1 MNPPC
6 KMTEDVGVTG
16 YKAPEVAACDKEG
29 KSIVLTSGPQLGVQ
43 SGGLKLLADFRW
55 RV

>member
-1 MNPPC
+1 MNHPC

-29 KSIVLTSGPQLGVQ
+29 YNQ
-43 SGGLKLLADFRW
+43 SSTDGLRSN
-55 RV
+55 VGHS

>member
-1 MNPPC
+1 MNHPC

-29 KSIVLTSGPQLGVQ
+29 NGLRSTDGPGILRTGLVLLGRF
-43 SGGLKLLADFRW
+43 LP
-55 RV
+55 

>member
-16 YKAPEVAACDKEG
+16 YKAPEVSACDKEG
-29 KSIVLTSGPQLGVQ
+29 NPELGSDQKSRPVCPVLIS
-43 SGGLKLLADFRW
+43 
-55 RV
+55 

>member
-29 KSIVLTSGPQLGVQ
+29 KSIVLTSGPQLGV
-43 SGGLKLLADFRW
+43 
-55 RV
+55 